1 MHHCDR
7 CIVGVLQARA
17 PLAAS
22 HFGERRLHVW
32 GAAADGSLDHL
43 KKAVAAL
50 CDEYRAPHIAGAEA
64 LPVELEDGELEE
76 GEL

>member
-1 MHHCDR
+1 MRSFDTDW
-7 CIVGVLQARA
+7 LL
-17 PLAAS
+17 LA
-22 HFGERRLHVW
+22 L
-32 GAAADGSLDHL
+32 
-43 KKAVAAL
+43 L